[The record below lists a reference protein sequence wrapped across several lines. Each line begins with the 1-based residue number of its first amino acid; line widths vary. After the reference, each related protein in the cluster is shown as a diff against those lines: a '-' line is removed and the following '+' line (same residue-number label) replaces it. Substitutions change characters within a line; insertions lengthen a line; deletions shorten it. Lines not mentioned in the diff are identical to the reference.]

1 VALSLRTKTIAF
13 VACLVCG
20 NLATVGL
27 LAALSHK
34 TSGLTAAVADQ
45 NRLIETRITPLGGL
59 IKDLERDVVQ
69 VQQFLQDYSATRG
82 EDGLDKGLEEAE
94 KSAGDFRDH
103 VAAARTIAEGL
114 GRKDV
119 VAELDD
125 VSKAFAP
132 YFATGRKM
140 AEAYAAQGTGAGNAM
155 MPTFDAA
162 AEALSEQIAA
172 LQTVRADMLSKASED
187 THGNLDALVSAE
199 FFAGVAA
206 TVAMG
211 LVSLLTAFAGWALL
225 RGVVGPIGALSGVM
239 RDLAGDRR
247 DVTVPHVERDD
258 EIGEM
263 ARATDVFREA
273 IEARERMR
281 AEKATEEE
289 RMRAERHRERR
300 ELADDFARRV
310 ASVVESLGHA
320 AERIGTDARRV
331 DDVSRDASRRSGET
345 NEAMERTDRNVALVA
360 AAAGELAGAIGQVEE
375 RMLRVDAVSR
385 DAVARAETTNA
396 VVANLSQATR
406 RIGEIVGLIEAVAG
420 QTNLLALNA
429 TIEAAR
435 AGEAGRGFAV
445 VAQEV
450 KALAA
455 QTSRATEEIARQID
469 AVRTATDSAVGAIG
483 GITATVG
490 EIGTIVGAVSGAMTE
505 QTAATR
511 EINRSIEVTTRDTSA
526 VADNVRSVDAATRL
540 ANEAAVSMVSAS
552 DELAEA
558 AERLRSETD
567 AFVERMR
574 A

>member
-1 VALSLRTKTIAF
+1 MALSLRTKTIAF

-27 LAALSHK
+27 LAALSQK

-125 VSKAFAP
+125 VTKAFAP

-155 MPTFDAA
+155 MPAFDAA
-162 AEALSEQIAA
+162 ADALSEQVAS
-172 LQTVRADMLSKASED
+172 LQTVRGEMLSKAAEETRGS
-187 THGNLDALVSAE
+187 LDALAAAE

-211 LVSLLTAFAGWALL
+211 LLSLLTALAGWALL
-225 RGVVGPIGALSGVM
+225 RGGVGPIGALSGVM

-247 DVTVPHVERDD
+247 GVTVPHVERDD

-289 RMRAERHRERR
+289 RMRAERRRERR

-320 AERIGTDARRV
+320 ATRIGTDARRV
-331 DDVSRDASRRSGET
+331 DDVSRDANRRSGET
-345 NEAMERTDRNVALVA
+345 NEAMERTDRNVNLVA
-360 AAAGELAGAIGQVEE
+360 SAAGQLADAIGQVEE

-385 DAVARAETTNA
+385 DAVSRAETTNA
-396 VVANLSQATR
+396 VVADLSQATR

-469 AVRTATDSAVGAIG
+469 AVRTATDSAVDAIG

-511 EINRSIEVTTRDTSA
+511 EINRSIDATTRDTSA

-552 DELAEA
+552 DELATA
-558 AERLRSETD
+558 AERLRAETD

>member
-1 VALSLRTKTIAF
+1 
-13 VACLVCG
+13 
-20 NLATVGL
+20 
-27 LAALSHK
+27 
-34 TSGLTAAVADQ
+34 
-45 NRLIETRITPLGGL
+45 
-59 IKDLERDVVQ
+59 
-69 VQQFLQDYSATRG
+69 
-82 EDGLDKGLEEAE
+82 
-94 KSAGDFRDH
+94 
-103 VAAARTIAEGL
+103 
-114 GRKDV
+114 
-119 VAELDD
+119 
-125 VSKAFAP
+125 
-132 YFATGRKM
+132 
-140 AEAYAAQGTGAGNAM
+140 M
-155 MPTFDAA
+155 MPAFDAA
-162 AEALSEQIAA
+162 ADALSEQVAA
-172 LQTVRADMLSKASED
+172 LQNVRAEMLSKTAEETRAS
-187 THGNLDALVSAE
+187 LDALVSAE
-199 FFAGVAA
+199 FMAGVAA

-211 LVSLLTAFAGWALL
+211 FLSLLTAFAGWALL
-225 RGVVGPIGALSGVM
+225 RGVVDPIGALARVM

-247 DVTVPHVERDD
+247 DVAVPHVERDD

-281 AEKATEEE
+281 AEKATEDE
-289 RMRAERHRERR
+289 RMRAERRRERR

-310 ASVVESLGHA
+310 ASVVENLGRA

-345 NEAMERTDRNVALVA
+345 NEAMERTDRNVAVVA
-360 AAAGELAGAIGQVEE
+360 AAAGQLADAIGHVEE

-396 VVANLSQATR
+396 VVADLSQATR

-445 VAQEV
+445 VASEV

-490 EIGTIVGAVSGAMTE
+490 EIGDIVGAVSGAVTE

-511 EINRSIEVTTRDTSA
+511 EINRSIDVTTRDTSA

-540 ANEAAVSMVSAS
+540 VNEAAVSMVSAS

-558 AERLRSETD
+558 AERLRAETN
-567 AFVERMR
+567 AFVERMS

>member
-1 VALSLRTKTIAF
+1 MTEKKKVVVAMSGGVDSTLTARL
-13 VACLVCG
+13 LLEQGYEVCG
-20 NLATVGL
+20 ATMYQFEGQDEEIEGARSMADFIGIPFKVVDVREAYQQYVLSYFIDAYAKGMTPNPCMMCDFKVKFGL
-27 LAALSHK
+27 FYDE
-34 TSGLTAAVADQ
+34 V
-45 NRLIETRITPLGGL
+45 R
-59 IKDLERDVVQ
+59 
-69 VQQFLQDYSATRG
+69 
-82 EDGLDKGLEEAE
+82 
-94 KSAGDFRDH
+94 
-103 VAAARTIAEGL
+103 
-114 GRKDV
+114 
-119 VAELDD
+119 
-125 VSKAFAP
+125 KAFDAP

-155 MPTFDAA
+155 MPAFDAA
-162 AEALSEQIAA
+162 ADALSEQVAS
-172 LQTVRADMLSKASED
+172 LQTVRGEMLSKAAEETRGS
-187 THGNLDALVSAE
+187 LDALAAAE

-211 LVSLLTAFAGWALL
+211 LLSLLTALAGWALL
-225 RGVVGPIGALSGVM
+225 RGGVGPIGALSGVM

-247 DVTVPHVERDD
+247 GVTVPHVERDD

-289 RMRAERHRERR
+289 RMRAERRRERR

-320 AERIGTDARRV
+320 ATRIGTDARRV
-331 DDVSRDASRRSGET
+331 DDVSRDANRRSGET
-345 NEAMERTDRNVALVA
+345 NEAMERTDRNVNLVA
-360 AAAGELAGAIGQVEE
+360 SAAGQLADAIGQVEE

-385 DAVARAETTNA
+385 DAVSRAETTNA
-396 VVANLSQATR
+396 VVADLSQATR

-469 AVRTATDSAVGAIG
+469 AVRTATDSAVDAIG

-511 EINRSIEVTTRDTSA
+511 EINRSIDATTRDTSA

-552 DELAEA
+552 DELATA
-558 AERLRSETD
+558 AERLRAETD